1 MVTSSRSN
9 RLVARVQKIEAALPP
24 LEKSVLAQRNHL
36 HFAYTAGMPFWS
48 PLPNSLNQG
57 KVTVRMGGN
66 WFNFSNSDMPA
77 YDRNDV
83 PNSSTNKVLLVGNTS
98 TLVYLECLF
107 LLLKWLLFP
116 VLRVFFMEAVGVQDQ
131 IGMPVSVLNKIILYT
146 MTCQDL
152 SWIHMRNVV
161 GRHACICLTST
172 WTQIYSYIYIS
183 WLHCYTLEKFT
194 CLFRFDPGG
203 PGSCLKRY
211 SDPTFFKR
219 ASVGSDE
226 EYIEK
231 VLKEKKGRKIK
242 VCHE

>member
-24 LEKSVLAQRNHL
+24 LEKSVLAQRSHL

-116 VLRVFFMEAVGVQDQ
+116 VLRVFLWKQLVCRIKLACPYPYWTKSFYIQWLAKIYHGFIWGMSWATTLAFAWQVREPKFIAIFISPDFPVILLKHLLVSSDLTLVDLDLAWKGIQ
-131 IGMPVSVLNKIILYT
+131 IQPSLREHQLGLMKNIL
-146 MTCQDL
+146 
-152 SWIHMRNVV
+152 
-161 GRHACICLTST
+161 
-172 WTQIYSYIYIS
+172 
-183 WLHCYTLEKFT
+183 
-194 CLFRFDPGG
+194 
-203 PGSCLKRY
+203 
-211 SDPTFFKR
+211 
-219 ASVGSDE
+219 
-226 EYIEK
+226 
-231 VLKEKKGRKIK
+231 KKS
-242 VCHE
+242 